1 MAVKSNYM
9 CFLVVVCLYHVD
21 GGGGNVFY
29 GEIFFSP
36 LEAGGRSD
44 MTTGGSAVPLKSCTL
59 STFRAILCGVGRWT
73 ME

>member
-1 MAVKSNYM
+1 MVGI
-9 CFLVVVCLYHVD
+9 F
-21 GGGGNVFY
+21 FT
-29 GEIFFSP
+29 ERFFFSP